1 MSARAQTACGSDVS
15 SGVPQRHSGHV
26 RVAERERRC
35 LARVFD
41 LLSGTRPSADRLP
54 RSANFRR
61 RGPRHHLRFTWSSQ
75 HLDLRSCE
83 DHGCFWGGVRLLMSR
98 GRRWS
103 RWWRCS
109 SGRARSG
116 AAARSAGCAHSTA
129 RRHLVRVGLVA
140 AEPMPLG
147 KPDERARFESTDPT
161 SWNTS
166 PKNSTP
172 DHERRSTGQP
182 QPSVFVI
189 YSRRPE
195 PLGKTHRCCEH
206 PVNPPTGDGAPFAI
220 DRE

>member
-1 MSARAQTACGSDVS
+1 MPFR
-15 SGVPQRHSGHV
+15 
-26 RVAERERRC
+26 
-35 LARVFD
+35 
-41 LLSGTRPSADRLP
+41 TRPHSCTRTALSRTGIRPAVGYQTLRRPPATISQLQTKGAPSPPSVHMVLATP
-54 RSANFRR
+54 RSEEL
-61 RGPRHHLRFTWSSQ
+61 RGPWLF
-75 HLDLRSCE
+75 L
-83 DHGCFWGGVRLLMSR
+83 GVGVRLLMSR

-116 AAARSAGCAHSTA
+116 AAARLAGCAHSTA

>member
-1 MSARAQTACGSDVS
+1 MVVS
-15 SGVPQRHSGHV
+15 G
-26 RVAERERRC
+26 
-35 LARVFD
+35 
-41 LLSGTRPSADRLP
+41 
-54 RSANFRR
+54 
-61 RGPRHHLRFTWSSQ
+61 
-75 HLDLRSCE
+75 
-83 DHGCFWGGVRLLMSR
+83 
-98 GRRWS
+98 GRRAS
-103 RWWRCS
+103 IDVTREAVVKMVAVFERTGS
-109 SGRARSG
+109 IG

-189 YSRRPE
+189 YSRRPK